1 MYPLVEGVTPMPVS
15 TTLPVVAGL
24 SILGAA
30 LGITLGK
37 SAIAEINPAY
47 FNEAED
53 DFHADLV
60 PNRGLDG
67 SQVQQLAYHAAQQPV
82 IVGELGSGC
91 VGCRTYPVE
100 YVPRHDPAVD
110 LYADGALLRAP
121 EPTNVEAVETAP
133 PPDPDRE
140 RIVRYA
146 SYPVSAEERPVEV
159 AEAPAEEAAA
169 PTGL

>member
-1 MYPLVEGVTPMPVS
+1 MPVS
-15 TTLPVVAGL
+15 TTLPVMAGL

-37 SAIAEINPAY
+37 SAIAEINPLY

-53 DFHADLV
+53 EFHADLV
-60 PNRGLDG
+60 PYRASDWA
-67 SQVQQLAYHAAQQPV
+67 QVQQAEYRAAQQPV

-91 VGCRTYPVE
+91 VRCADYPVA

-110 LYADGALLRAP
+110 RYVEGEMLRAP
-121 EPTNVEAVETAP
+121 EPTVVTVAAAP
-133 PPDPDRE
+133 APDPDRE
-140 RIVRYA
+140 RIQLYA
-146 SYPVSAEERPVEV
+146 SYPVSSDEKPVQV
-159 AEAPAEEAAA
+159 AEAPAEQPAE

>member
-1 MYPLVEGVTPMPVS
+1 MPVS
-15 TTLPVVAGL
+15 TTLPVMAGL

-37 SAIAEINPAY
+37 SAVAEINPAY

-60 PNRGLDG
+60 PNRGSDRA
-67 SQVQQLAYHAAQQPV
+67 QAHQAEYRAAQQPV
-82 IVGELGSGC
+82 LVGELGSGC
-91 VGCRTYPVE
+91 VGCRDYPVA

-110 LYADGALLRAP
+110 PYASGELLRAP
-121 EPTNVEAVETAP
+121 EPTIVTVAAAQA
-133 PPDPDRE
+133 PDPARE
-140 RIVRYA
+140 QIVRYA

-159 AEAPAEEAAA
+159 AEAPADEAAP

>member
-1 MYPLVEGVTPMPVS
+1 MPVS
-15 TTLPVVAGL
+15 TTLPVLAGL

-60 PNRGLDG
+60 PNRGSDWA
-67 SQVQQLAYHAAQQPV
+67 QVHQAEYRAAQQPV
-82 IVGELGSGC
+82 LVGELGSGC
-91 VGCRTYPVE
+91 VGCANYPVA

-110 LYADGALLRAP
+110 LYADGELLRAP
-121 EPTNVEAVETAP
+121 EPTVVTVAAEPAA
-133 PPDPDRE
+133 DPDRE

-159 AEAPAEEAAA
+159 AEAPVEEAAS

>member
-1 MYPLVEGVTPMPVS
+1 MPIS
-15 TTLPVVAGL
+15 TTLPAMAGL
-24 SILGAA
+24 AIVGAA

-53 DFHADLV
+53 AFHADLV
-60 PNRGLDG
+60 PHRSPDWA
-67 SQVQQLAYHAAQQPV
+67 QVHQAEYRAAQQPV
-82 IVGELGSGC
+82 VVGELGSGC
-91 VGCRTYPVE
+91 IGCRNYPVE

-110 LYADGALLRAP
+110 RYVEGAYVEGGLLRAP
-121 EPTNVEAVETAP
+121 EPTNVEVVETAP
-133 PPDPDRE
+133 APDPDRE

-146 SYPVSAEERPVEV
+146 SYPVSSQERPAEV
-159 AEAPAEEAAA
+159 AEAAEAPVEAATAA

>member
-1 MYPLVEGVTPMPVS
+1 MPVS
-15 TTLPVVAGL
+15 TTLPIMAGL

-30 LGITLGK
+30 LGVTLGK
-37 SAIAEINPAY
+37 SAIAEINPLY

-60 PNRGLDG
+60 PSRSPDWARIH
-67 SQVQQLAYHAAQQPV
+67 QTEYRAAQQPV

-110 LYADGALLRAP
+110 LYAEGELPRAP
-121 EPTNVEAVETAP
+121 EPMVAAAVQAP
-133 PPDPDRE
+133 APDPALE
-140 RIVRYA
+140 RIQAYA
-146 SYPVSAEERPVEV
+146 SYPVSGEEKPVEV
-159 AEAPAEEAAA
+159 AEAPAGEPAE

>member
-1 MYPLVEGVTPMPVS
+1 MPVS
-15 TTLPVVAGL
+15 TTLPVMAGL

-37 SAIAEINPAY
+37 SAVAEINPAY

-60 PNRGLDG
+60 PYRSSDWA
-67 SQVQQLAYHAAQQPV
+67 QVHQAEYRAAQQPV

-91 VGCRTYPVE
+91 VGCRAYPVA

-110 LYADGALLRAP
+110 RYVEGGLLRAP
-121 EPTNVEAVETAP
+121 EPTNATFVEAAP
-133 PPDPDRE
+133 APDPDRE
-140 RIVRYA
+140 RIQLYS
-146 SYPVSAEERPVEV
+146 SYLVSSDERPVEV
-159 AEAPAEEAAA
+159 AEAPVEEPAA

>member
-1 MYPLVEGVTPMPVS
+1 MPVS
-15 TTLPVVAGL
+15 TTLPVMAGL

-60 PNRGLDG
+60 PNRGSDWA
-67 SQVQQLAYHAAQQPV
+67 QVHLAEYRAAQQPV
-82 IVGELGSGC
+82 LVGELGTGC
-91 VGCRTYPVE
+91 VGCSDYPVA

-110 LYADGALLRAP
+110 LYASGELLRAP
-121 EPTNVEAVETAP
+121 EATVVTVAAAA
-133 PPDPDRE
+133 PDPAHE
-140 RIVRYA
+140 QIQRYA
-146 SYPVSAEERPVEV
+146 SYPVTAEERPVEV
-159 AEAPAEEAAA
+159 AEAPVEVAEAA

>member
-1 MYPLVEGVTPMPVS
+1 MPVS
-15 TTLPVVAGL
+15 TTLPIMAGL

-30 LGITLGK
+30 LGVTLGK

-60 PNRGLDG
+60 PYQSPGWAQA
-67 SQVQQLAYHAAQQPV
+67 SQYQGAQQPV
-82 IVGELGSGC
+82 VVGELGSGC
-91 VGCRTYPVE
+91 IGCRTYPVE

-110 LYADGALLRAP
+110 YYAEGELLRAP
-121 EPTNVEAVETAP
+121 EPTVVTVAQAP
-133 PPDPDRE
+133 APDPARE
-140 RIVRYA
+140 RIQAYA
-146 SYPVSAEERPVEV
+146 SYPVSSEERPVEV
-159 AEAPAEEAAA
+159 AEAPVEEMTA

>member
-1 MYPLVEGVTPMPVS
+1 MPVS
-15 TTLPVVAGL
+15 TTLPIMAGL
-24 SILGAA
+24 SIVGAA

-47 FNEAED
+47 FSEAED

-60 PNRGLDG
+60 PYRSPDWA
-67 SQVQQLAYHAAQQPV
+67 QVHQAEYRSAQQPV

-91 VGCRTYPVE
+91 IGCRAYPVE
-100 YVPRHDPAVD
+100 YVPQHDPAVD
-110 LYADGALLRAP
+110 RYVEGGLIRAP
-121 EPTNVEAVETAP
+121 EPTVVTVAQPEPA
-133 PPDPDRE
+133 PDPDRE
-140 RIVRYA
+140 RIRSYA
-146 SYPVSAEERPVEV
+146 SYPVSSEERPVEV

>member
-1 MYPLVEGVTPMPVS
+1 MPVS
-15 TTLPVVAGL
+15 RTLPAMAGL

-60 PNRGLDG
+60 PHRSSDWA
-67 SQVQQLAYHAAQQPV
+67 QVQQAEYRAAQQPV
-82 IVGELGSGC
+82 LIGELGSGC

-100 YVPRHDPAVD
+100 YVPQHDPAVD
-110 LYADGALLRAP
+110 RYVEGGTLTAP
-121 EPTNVEAVETAP
+121 EPTYVDGVATAAT
-133 PPDPDRE
+133 PDPDRE

-146 SYPVSAEERPVEV
+146 SYPVSSEERPVEV
-159 AEAPAEEAAA
+159 AEVAEAPVEETAA

>member
-1 MYPLVEGVTPMPVS
+1 MPVS
-15 TTLPVVAGL
+15 TTLPVLAGL

-30 LGITLGK
+30 LGITLGN

-60 PNRGLDG
+60 PYRSSDWG
-67 SQVQQLAYHAAQQPV
+67 QVHQAEYRSAQQPV

-100 YVPRHDPAVD
+100 YIPRHDPAVER
-110 LYADGALLRAP
+110 YAEGGYGESRVLRAP
-121 EPTNVEAVETAP
+121 EPTYVEGVATAVA
-133 PPDPDRE
+133 PDPDRE

-146 SYPVSAEERPVEV
+146 SYPLSSEESPAEV
-159 AEAPAEEAAA
+159 AEAPVVEEAAAA

>member
-1 MYPLVEGVTPMPVS
+1 MPVS
-15 TTLPVVAGL
+15 TTLPVMAGL

-53 DFHADLV
+53 EFHADLV
-60 PNRGLDG
+60 PYRSPDWA
-67 SQVQQLAYHAAQQPV
+67 QVHKAEYRAAQQPA

-91 VGCRTYPVE
+91 VGCRDYPVE
-100 YVPRHDPAVD
+100 YIPQHDPAVD
-110 LYADGALLRAP
+110 RYADGELLRAP
-121 EPTNVEAVETAP
+121 EPTVVTVAQA
-133 PPDPDRE
+133 PDPDRE
-140 RIVRYA
+140 RVQRYA
-146 SYPVSAEERPVEV
+146 SYPVSSEERPAEV
-159 AEAPAEEAAA
+159 AEAPVEEPAA

>member
-1 MYPLVEGVTPMPVS
+1 MPVS
-15 TTLPVVAGL
+15 TTLPVMAGL

-37 SAIAEINPAY
+37 SAVAEINPAY

-60 PNRGLDG
+60 PNRGSDWG
-67 SQVQQLAYHAAQQPV
+67 QVHQAEYRAAQQPV
-82 IVGELGSGC
+82 VVGELGTGC
-91 VGCRTYPVE
+91 VGCRDYPVA

-110 LYADGALLRAP
+110 LHAGGELLRAP
-121 EPTNVEAVETAP
+121 EPTVVTVAAAAA
-133 PPDPDRE
+133 PDPARE
-140 RIVRYA
+140 QVVRYA

-159 AEAPAEEAAA
+159 AEAPGEESAA

>member
-1 MYPLVEGVTPMPVS
+1 MPVS
-15 TTLPVVAGL
+15 TTLPVMAGL

-53 DFHADLV
+53 EFHADLV
-60 PNRGLDG
+60 PYRSPDWA
-67 SQVQQLAYHAAQQPV
+67 QVHQAEYRAAQQPV

-91 VGCRTYPVE
+91 IGCRTYPIE

-110 LYADGALLRAP
+110 RYVEGGMLSAP
-121 EPTNVEAVETAP
+121 EPTQVIVTEAA
-133 PPDPDRE
+133 PDPDRE
-140 RIVRYA
+140 RIQRYA
-146 SYPVSAEERPVEV
+146 SYPVSSEEKPVEM
-159 AEAPAEEAAA
+159 AEVPIEEAAA

>member
-1 MYPLVEGVTPMPVS
+1 MPVS
-15 TTLPVVAGL
+15 TTLPVMAGL

-30 LGITLGK
+30 LGVTLGK
-37 SAIAEINPAY
+37 SAVAEINPAY

-60 PNRGLDG
+60 PYRSPDWA
-67 SQVQQLAYHAAQQPV
+67 QVQQTEYRSAQQPV

-91 VGCRTYPVE
+91 IGCRAYPVE

-110 LYADGALLRAP
+110 YYADGELLRAP
-121 EPTNVEAVETAP
+121 EPTVVTAAQPTAP
-133 PPDPDRE
+133 DPARE
-140 RIVRYA
+140 RIQAYA
-146 SYPVSAEERPVEV
+146 SYPVSADEKPVQV
-159 AEAPAEEAAA
+159 AEAPIEEEPA

>member
-1 MYPLVEGVTPMPVS
+1 MPVS
-15 TTLPVVAGL
+15 TTLPVMAGL

-53 DFHADLV
+53 EFHADLV
-60 PNRGLDG
+60 PNRGSDWA
-67 SQVQQLAYHAAQQPV
+67 QVQQAEYRVAQQPV
-82 IVGELGSGC
+82 IVGGLGTGC
-91 VGCRTYPVE
+91 VGCADYPVA

-110 LYADGALLRAP
+110 IYADGELLRAP
-121 EPTNVEAVETAP
+121 EPTNAAVVEVAAAA
-133 PPDPDRE
+133 PDPGRE
-140 RIVRYA
+140 RIQLYSTYR
-146 SYPVSAEERPVEV
+146 VSSDEKPAEV
-159 AEAPAEEAAA
+159 AEAPVEETAQ

>member
-1 MYPLVEGVTPMPVS
+1 MPVS
-15 TTLPVVAGL
+15 TTLPIMAGL

-37 SAIAEINPAY
+37 SAVAEINPAY

-60 PNRGLDG
+60 PYRSPDWA
-67 SQVQQLAYHAAQQPV
+67 QVHRAEYRAAQQPV
-82 IVGELGSGC
+82 LIHDLGSGC
-91 VGCRTYPVE
+91 VGCRTYPVA

-110 LYADGALLRAP
+110 LAVEGELLRAP
-121 EPTNVEAVETAP
+121 EPTNAPAVVESAP
-133 PPDPDRE
+133 AADPDRE

-146 SYPVSAEERPVEV
+146 SYPVSSEERVVEAAEV
-159 AEAPAEEAAA
+159 AEAPVEEMTA

>member
-1 MYPLVEGVTPMPVS
+1 MPVS
-15 TTLPVVAGL
+15 TTLPVMAGL

-37 SAIAEINPAY
+37 SAVAEINPAY

-60 PNRGLDG
+60 PGGG
-67 SQVQQLAYHAAQQPV
+67 SDWGQVRQVEYRSAQQPV
-82 IVGELGSGC
+82 LVGELGSGC
-91 VGCRTYPVE
+91 VGCSDYPIA

-110 LYADGALLRAP
+110 LYASGDLIRAP
-121 EPTNVEAVETAP
+121 EPTVVTAAAAP
-133 PPDPDRE
+133 APDPARE
-140 RIVRYA
+140 QIVRYA

-159 AEAPAEEAAA
+159 AEAPVAEEALA

>member
-1 MYPLVEGVTPMPVS
+1 MPVS
-15 TTLPVVAGL
+15 TTLPVMAGL

-30 LGITLGK
+30 LGITLGN
-37 SAIAEINPAY
+37 SAVADINPAY

-60 PNRGLDG
+60 PYQSPNGA
-67 SQVQQLAYHAAQQPV
+67 QVHQAGYRAAQRPA

-100 YVPRHDPAVD
+100 YVPQHDPAVD
-110 LYADGALLRAP
+110 RYVEGGLLRAP
-121 EPTNVEAVETAP
+121 EPTLVTVAETAP
-133 PPDPDRE
+133 APDPDRE
-140 RIVRYA
+140 RIQLYA
-146 SYPVSAEERPVEV
+146 SYPVSSEEKPVEV
-159 AEAPAEEAAA
+159 AETPVEEAAA

>member
-1 MYPLVEGVTPMPVS
+1 MPVS
-15 TTLPVVAGL
+15 TTLPVMAGL

-60 PNRGLDG
+60 PYRSPDWA
-67 SQVQQLAYHAAQQPV
+67 QVHQAEYRAVQQPV
-82 IVGELGSGC
+82 RVGELGTGC
-91 VGCRTYPVE
+91 IGCRDYPVA
-100 YVPRHDPAVD
+100 YVPSHDPAVD
-110 LYADGALLRAP
+110 LYADGELLRAP
-121 EPTNVEAVETAP
+121 EPTVVTVAAAA

-140 RIVRYA
+140 RIQLYA
-146 SYPVSAEERPVEV
+146 SYPVSSEERPVEV
-159 AEAPAEEAAA
+159 AEAPVEEAAA